1 MRTCGGRRG
10 DNRGVPYLRPASLR
24 RVLLRVGFALF
35 RFGFALFSFGF
46 ALFRFAFGVFGP
58 RLLKLGLLMLR
69 WCGRVFGPRWCGR
82 VFVLR
87 WCGRVFVL
95 RWCGRVFVL
104 RWCGRV
110 FAFRWCGRVWYFKVL
125 MLRPCWWFGLQHVQR
140 R

>member
-24 RVLLRVGFALF
+24 RVLLRVGFAWF
-35 RFGFALFSFGF
+35 RFGFALLSFVL

-69 WCGRVFGPRWCGR
+69 WCGRVF
-82 VFVLR
+82 VI
-87 WCGRVFVL
+87 

-110 FAFRWCGRVWYFKVL
+110 FALRWCGRVWYFTVL
-125 MLRPCWWFGLQHVQR
+125 MLRPCWWFGLQHVHR